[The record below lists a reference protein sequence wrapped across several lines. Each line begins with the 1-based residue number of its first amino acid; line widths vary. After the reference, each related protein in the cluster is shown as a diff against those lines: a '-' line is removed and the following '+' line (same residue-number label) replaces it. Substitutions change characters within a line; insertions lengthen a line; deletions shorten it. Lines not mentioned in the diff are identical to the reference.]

1 MDEKTSPKMEK
12 NSKPRRCRALRLS
25 AGTGLLPRLVVRV
38 IARDRRN
45 DSPNAMVANSS
56 ETARA
61 PWTSVGAILLAAT
74 LFGTT
79 GTALAKGP
87 PGTDP
92 WAAAALRLAVGGLF
106 LSIIALRRL
115 PRFRAHALW
124 IIVGS
129 LGVGG
134 YQTCFFGAT
143 DRTGVAVAAVTTIG
157 ISPLASRLIGRIR
170 GRRAPTRWWWV
181 AAIVLGAGLVLQTM
195 GRSSST
201 GSDTTNFEAL
211 GFVMAL
217 AAGLSYAIYAEAG
230 SVLIERGVDSTASMA
245 VIFGGGAIVTC
256 PLLFVADTSW
266 LTSTRGIWMIL
277 YQGVITLGFA
287 YVAFGWGLKR
297 LAPSVFIAHKCRK

>member
-1 MDEKTSPKMEK
+1 
-12 NSKPRRCRALRLS
+12 
-25 AGTGLLPRLVVRV
+25 
-38 IARDRRN
+38 
-45 DSPNAMVANSS
+45 MVANSP

-87 PGTDP
+87 PETDP

-157 ISPLASRLIGRIR
+157 ISPLASRGIGRL
-170 GRRAPTRWWWV
+170 RRRSAPSKIWWV
-181 AAIVLGAGLVLQTM
+181 AAAVLGLGLALQTF
-195 GRSSST
+195 GRTTGT
-201 GSDTTNFEAL
+201 GSDGSVFDAL
-211 GFVMAL
+211 GFVL
-217 AAGLSYAIYAEAG
+217 AVVAGLAYALYAEAG
-230 SVLIERGVDSTASMA
+230 SVLIERGVTSTASMA
-245 VIFGGGAIVTC
+245 LIFCT
-256 PLLFVADTSW
+256 
-266 LTSTRGIWMIL
+266 
-277 YQGVITLGFA
+277 
-287 YVAFGWGLKR
+287 KE
-297 LAPSVFIAHKCRK
+297 

>member
-1 MDEKTSPKMEK
+1 
-12 NSKPRRCRALRLS
+12 
-25 AGTGLLPRLVVRV
+25 
-38 IARDRRN
+38 
-45 DSPNAMVANSS
+45 MVANSS

-115 PRFRAHALW
+115 PRFRAHARW

-157 ISPLASRLIGRIR
+157 ISPLASRFIGRIR

-181 AAIVLGAGLVLQTM
+181 AAIVLGTGLVLQTM
-195 GRSSST
+195 GRNTSIDSGT
-201 GSDTTNFEAL
+201 PNFEAV

-217 AAGLSYAIYAEAG
+217 AAGLSYAIYAEAV

-266 LTSTRGIWMIL
+266 MTSTRGVWMIV

-297 LAPSVFIAHKCRK
+297 LAPSVVIMLTILEPVIASILAVVVLDESPGALAVTGGLLVFAGLPLAGLSAGRSRPTVDT